1 MKLTTLNCPS
11 CGAPV
16 NGAINPNQ
24 PFTCSA
30 CNSTIV
36 STDWASN
43 GELICSKCGTE
54 NSGRNKYCTSCNEL
68 LQAGCPFCY
77 AQNNIKARYCKQ
89 CGVDLQ
95 KAWKRQKVWL
105 TERESR
111 EAERRQQIQKI
122 KQESQANLQRL
133 LLKLDEPDNHPMAIP
148 GIVNYGTDAV
158 EGLVKLLN
166 SEDPD
171 ARYGAALALGNIG
184 DHSVVP
190 ALIKALSD
198 KQTAVRFFAL
208 DALGKLKAT
217 EAAQVIGEMLED
229 ESPNIRKH
237 ANDVLLSFNTVE
249 SIQILREKSRP
260 KWWPFGD

>member
-16 NGAINPNQ
+16 EGAINPNQ
-24 PFTCSA
+24 PFTCMA

-36 STDWASN
+36 STDWTSS
-43 GELICSKCGTE
+43 GELICSDCGTE
-54 NSGRNKYCTSCNEL
+54 NSGRNKYCTSCNSV

-77 AQNNIKARYCKQ
+77 TQNSIKARYCKQ

-95 KAWKRQKVWL
+95 KAWKRQKTWL

-111 EAERRQQIQKI
+111 VVERRQQIQKI
-122 KQESQANLQRL
+122 KEESRENLQRL
-133 LLKLDEPDNHPMAIP
+133 LLKLDEPGNHPMTIP
-148 GIVNYGTDAV
+148 GIVNYGAEALD
-158 EGLVKLLN
+158 GLVKLLE
-166 SEDPD
+166 SRDPD

-184 DHSVVP
+184 DQNAIQP
-190 ALIKALSD
+190 LIRSLRD
-198 KQTAVRFFAL
+198 DHPAVRFFAM

-217 EAAQVIGEMLED
+217 EAAQAIGELLDD

-237 ANDVLLSFNTVE
+237 ANNVLLSFNTDV
-249 SIQILREKSRP
+249 SFQILREKSRP
-260 KWWPFGD
+260 KWWPFEK

>member
-1 MKLTTLNCPS
+1 MELITLNCPA

-16 NGAINPNQ
+16 EGAINPNQ
-24 PFTCSA
+24 PFTCTA

-36 STDWASN
+36 STDWTAS
-43 GELICSKCGTE
+43 GKLICSDCGTE
-54 NSGRNKYCTSCNEL
+54 NSGRNKYCTSCNSV

-77 AQNNIKARYCKQ
+77 TQNNIKGRYCKQ

-95 KAWKRQKVWL
+95 KAWRRQKTWL

-122 KQESQANLQRL
+122 KQDSQANLQRL
-133 LLKLDEPDNHPMAIP
+133 LLKLDEPWNHPMAIS
-148 GIVNYGTDAV
+148 GIVNYGADAV
-158 EGLVKLLN
+158 EGLVRLLD

-171 ARYGAALALGNIG
+171 ARYGAALALGNIR
-184 DHSVVP
+184 DQRAIPS
-190 ALIKALSD
+190 LIKSLND
-198 KQTAVRFFAL
+198 KHPTVRFFAM

-217 EAAQVIGEMLED
+217 EAAPAIGELLDD

-237 ANDVLLSFNTVE
+237 ANNVLLSFNTAE
-249 SIQILREKSRP
+249 SFQILREKSRP
-260 KWWPFGD
+260 KWWPFEG